1 MAPYHVAGKYAVATG
16 GGSGI
21 TLAFVK
27 LLLSKG
33 CSVIVGDLQLQ
44 PAAEQLAAEYPHPSI
59 DSSKPSFVFHKT
71 DVRSWPQLSQLWKK
85 ALSTFPRVDL
95 VVPGAGVFEPPAS
108 SFWNPPGVDGSPSED
123 STECDPGVYSTIGTN
138 LLHPIR
144 LSQLAIGYWTTNKME
159 ACLIFIG
166 SIAGYTAT
174 AGTPFYYSSKAGLH
188 AFVRSLNSLRKRLGI
203 RVSCIAP
210 HHIRTPLWEQP
221 YCKIMLSPDEPMLEP
236 EVIAEKMLELCENEE
251 YGDGNILEVMPL
263 GTIEEP
269 RTSIRQVPYELL
281 LPEAVTGLR
290 GVFAEEEKLWQRLQ
304 TEGMQT

>member
-1 MAPYHVAGKYAVATG
+1 MAPYNVEGKYVVATG

-44 PAAEQLAAEYPHPSI
+44 PVAEQLAAEHPHSGL
-59 DSSKPSFVFHKT
+59 DSGRPSFVFHKT

-85 ALSTFPRVDL
+85 ALSTFPRIDM
-95 VVPGAGVFEPPAS
+95 VVPGAGAGVFEPPES
-108 SFWNPPGVDGSPSED
+108 SFWNPPGADGSPSED

-144 LSQLAIGYWTTNKME
+144 LSQLAIGYWTTTNKME
-159 ACLIFIG
+159 DACLIFVG

-174 AGTPFYYSSKAGLH
+174 AGTPFYYAGKAGLH
-188 AFVRSLNSLRKRLGI
+188 AFVRSMGSLRKRLGI
-203 RVSCIAP
+203 RVNCIAP
-210 HHIRTPLWEQP
+210 HHIRE
-221 YCKIMLSPDEPMLEP
+221 
-236 EVIAEKMLELCENEE
+236 
-251 YGDGNILEVMPL
+251 
-263 GTIEEP
+263 
-269 RTSIRQVPYELL
+269 VPYGLL
-281 LPEAVTGLR
+281 VPTNATGIR
-290 GVFAEEEKLWQRLQ
+290 GVFAEEENLWRRLK